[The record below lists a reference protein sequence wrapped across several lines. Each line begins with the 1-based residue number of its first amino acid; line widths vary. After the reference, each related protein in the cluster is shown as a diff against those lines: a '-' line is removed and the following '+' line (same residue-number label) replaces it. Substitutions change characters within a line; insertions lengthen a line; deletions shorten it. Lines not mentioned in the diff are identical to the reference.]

1 MGAFIFRFSV
11 FPLFCFC
18 LLLLSCSTPA
28 RSTRMTVDDIEAM
41 GAAMAQ
47 SLAASDALRGRDADA
62 PRWTVSID
70 KVLNLSSDVMTEAEQ
85 WAIMARLRG
94 TLPVARMAK
103 QHNLHFVLPPEKIE
117 MLRDNFRGQPDAPEL
132 GEGLAADRPGV
143 THTLAA
149 TFRSVTRATGDRRSE
164 LYYCAFE
171 LFDLRAGVPVWT
183 DRFEYKR
190 AARGKIWD

>member
-1 MGAFIFRFSV
+1 MPALIFRFSI
-11 FPLFCFC
+11 FSLFC
-18 LLLLSCSTPA
+18 LALISCATPT

-47 SLAASDALRGRDADA
+47 SLAASDALRGRVPGA

-94 TLPVARMAK
+94 TLPVALMAE
-103 QHNLHFVLPPEKIE
+103 QYNLHFVLPPEKLAL
-117 MLRDNFRGQPDAPEL
+117 LRDDPDAPEL
-132 GEGLAADRPGV
+132 AEGLAAARPGV
-143 THTLAA
+143 THSLAA
-149 TFRSVTRATGDRRSE
+149 TFRSVTRATGDMRSE
-164 LYYCAFE
+164 LYYCEFE
-171 LFDLRAGVPVWT
+171 LFELNAGVPVWA